1 MAELR
6 LPLRDRTLEMYSTG
20 DPAVWPRP
28 GGPSTSRVAFAATHV
43 VMDPL
48 AHVQDPMADG
58 AIDWDATMAFRHYLW
73 SLGLGV
79 ADAMDT
85 AQRGQGLGWD
95 QARRLIER
103 SSGEAR
109 SVGGALVCGA
119 TTDQLEGSLA
129 CTLDQIARAY
139 TEQCDFIEEAGA
151 VPIVM
156 ASQHLARTADGP
168 SDYLRVYDAVLRDRG
183 VPVMLHWLG
192 APFVPAFGSYWGSSD
207 TREASRTL
215 LELIS
220 RHVDRVA
227 GVKLSVL
234 DRDLEIDLRRR
245 LPPGVRLFTGDDF
258 NYVDLIRGDG
268 TTHSDALLGVF
279 DPIAPAAAA
288 ALAALDADD
297 VQAYDTILSPT
308 LPLARTIFEAPTG
321 NYKVGVVLLAYLN
334 GHQAHFRM
342 LGGMEATRSLAHLA
356 DVFRAA
362 DTCGLLRDPEMAVA
376 RMKVVLAVAGVE

>member
-1 MAELR
+1 MADLR
-6 LPLRDRTLEMYSTG
+6 LPLRDGALQVYSTG

-28 GGPSTSRVAFAATHV
+28 AGPSTSRVAFAATHV

-48 AHVQDPMADG
+48 AHSLDPTVDG
-58 AIDWDATMAFRHYLW
+58 AIDWDATMAFRHHLW

-95 QARRLIER
+95 HAKQLIKR
-103 SSGEAR
+103 SCREAR
-109 SVGGALVCGA
+109 SVGGAIVCGA
-119 TTDQLEGSLA
+119 STDQLDDSMARSL
-129 CTLDQIARAY
+129 DRIATAY
-139 TEQCDFIEEAGA
+139 VEQCDLIEEAGG

-156 ASQHLARTADGP
+156 ASPHLARIADGS

-192 APFVPAFGSYWGSSD
+192 APFVPAFGTYWGASD
-207 TREASRTL
+207 TRKASQTL
-215 LELIS
+215 LELIA
-220 RHVDRVA
+220 RHADRVA

-234 DRDLEIDLRRR
+234 DPGLEIDLRRE

-258 NYVDLIRGDG
+258 NYVELIRGDERS
-268 TTHSDALLGVF
+268 HSDALLGAF

-297 VQAYDTILSPT
+297 VEAYNAILSPT

-342 LGGMEATRSLAHLA
+342 LGGMEAARSLAHLA